1 MALTFLTDLPV
12 RFRHGRSTIFKAARS
27 AGGVAYDD
35 DGEHCSPA
43 SDEARLLPWERD
55 MYRDAVQKQPQQ
67 LAQQRGEG
75 RTLRSRRQVCRRL
88 HCRAVHSLML
98 IPQTPE
104 PYMILRAHEVLSSPQ
119 KVGRVASTWAPTRR
133 AAQF

>member
-12 RFRHGRSTIFKAARS
+12 RFHHGRSTIFKAAHS

-75 RTLRSRRQVCRRL
+75 RTLRSRRQVCRTWTTVTL
-88 HCRAVHSLML
+88 YSRAQ
-98 IPQTPE
+98 PDAYTADP
-104 PYMILRAHEVLSSPQ
+104 
-119 KVGRVASTWAPTRR
+119 
-133 AAQF
+133 

>member
-12 RFRHGRSTIFKAARS
+12 RFRHGRSTIEWAARG

-75 RTLRSRRQVCRRL
+75 RTVRSRRQVCR
-88 HCRAVHSLML
+88 
-98 IPQTPE
+98 
-104 PYMILRAHEVLSSPQ
+104 
-119 KVGRVASTWAPTRR
+119 TWDDGYTVEQCTA
-133 AAQF
+133 